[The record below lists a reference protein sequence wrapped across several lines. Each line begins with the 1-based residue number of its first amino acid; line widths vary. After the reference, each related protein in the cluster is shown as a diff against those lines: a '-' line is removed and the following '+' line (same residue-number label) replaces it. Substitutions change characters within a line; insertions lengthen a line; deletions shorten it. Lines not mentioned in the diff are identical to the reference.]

1 MFEISP
7 FLFFVLTVLIFVI
20 LVIFGGVKIVPQA
33 EAWTI
38 ERFGRYVRTLNPG
51 LNIITPF
58 VDKVGQKLS
67 LREVVLDIP
76 PQDVITLDNAT
87 VTTDGVV
94 FYQVIEAPR
103 AAYEVLNLERAM
115 SNLAMT
121 NLRSVIGSMALDDV
135 LSKRDDINT
144 RLLRVV
150 DTATDPWGLKV
161 TRIEIKDLTPPTDL
175 VRAMNQQMM
184 AERQKRAE
192 ILQAE
197 GDKQAAILRAE
208 GEKASAILE
217 AEGRREAAF
226 RDAEARE
233 REAQAEAHATSQVSK
248 AIASDGAQAIN
259 YFIAQKYVE
268 AFEKLAQSDNQK
280 TLFLPMEISGLL
292 STLGGIGVLARDA
305 FGPDPGDGG
314 RRQGGGQAA
323 GTPSP
328 RPPPPPAADDGTSG
342 SVPTL

>member
-1 MFEISP
+1 MKYRQGLCFSEVAMFEFDTFMFELRPFLFDMSP
-7 FLFFVLTVLIFVI
+7 FLFFVIAVAVLAF
-20 LVIFGGVKIVPQA
+20 LVIAIGVKIVPQS
-33 EAWTI
+33 ESWTV
-38 ERFGRYVRTLNPG
+38 ERFGRYVRTLTPG

-58 VDKVGQKLS
+58 IEGVGQKLS
-67 LREVVLDIP
+67 LQEVVLDIP
-76 PQDVITLDNAT
+76 PQDVIILDNAT

-94 FYQVIEAPR
+94 FYQVIDAPK
-103 AAYEVLNLERAM
+103 AAYEVHDLERAI

-150 DTATDPWGLKV
+150 DAATDPWGLKV
-161 TRIEIKDLTPPTDL
+161 TRIEIKDLTPPRDL

-197 GDKQAAILRAE
+197 GEKQAAILRAE
-208 GEKASAILE
+208 GEKESIILE

-233 REAQAEAHATSQVSK
+233 REAKAEAKATTSVSE
-248 AIASDGAQAIN
+248 AIGKNGGQAIN
-259 YFIAQKYVE
+259 YFIAQKYVT

-280 TLFLPMEISGLL
+280 ILFLPM
-292 STLGGIGVLARDA
+292 
-305 FGPDPGDGG
+305 
-314 RRQGGGQAA
+314 
-323 GTPSP
+323 
-328 RPPPPPAADDGTSG
+328 
-342 SVPTL
+342 

>member
-7 FLFFVLTVLIFVI
+7 FLFFVLTVLFFVI
-20 LVIFGGVKIVPQA
+20 LVIFGGVKIVSQA

-94 FYQVIEAPR
+94 FYQVIDAPR

-184 AERQKRAE
+184 AERQKCAE

-328 RPPPPPAADDGTSG
+328 RPPPPLAADDGTSG